1 MHNIDSNITIISVG
15 HASQYWQN
23 YDSEQQIVDKD

>member
-15 HASQYWQN
+15 RAIQYWQN
-23 YDSEQQIVDKD
+23 YNSEQRIVDKD